1 MRYTFFHGRIIESLV
16 QIFQIDIS
24 NEFFLVT
31 KLLLKTK
38 EINFV
43 GKIIKNNMLNVIKY
57 ILNALPLPL
66 LRGPLI
72 GK

>member
-1 MRYTFFHGRIIESLV
+1 M
-16 QIFQIDIS
+16 
-24 NEFFLVT
+24 NFFLVT

-43 GKIIKNNMLNVIKY
+43 GKLIKNNMLNVIKY

>member
-1 MRYTFFHGRIIESLV
+1 MGVFIESLV

-43 GKIIKNNMLNVIKY
+43 GKFIKNNMLNVIKY